1 MRTCTLIA
9 LLSCAL
15 LIPAAAPAADSS
27 LLRLAPADSEALIGI
42 NIRQILA
49 SDFGKMVMAQM
60 AGPSHPE
67 VKAFSDQAGFDP
79 MRDLEEV
86 LIAAPAKQNPSALFL
101 MRGKFDV
108 AKLAQLAAMG
118 GMKGAD
124 YKGVQVMVRSGQK
137 GGFSAVA
144 VMDPTLIVGG
154 DEPGVRAFVDRSG
167 TGAGLGEEIAAK
179 ASEAS
184 KANDIWMVVHAAP
197 SAFSPQGANP
207 GAAGKVMESIEQASL
222 GVKFGSDIVVWVK
235 AVTHTPEDAAGLVS
249 ALQFFSSM
257 AASQK
262 SNAQMT
268 AMLQRL
274 KIGSEGNTAKIS
286 LTIPEADAEAAVRDA
301 MASGKKQSK
310 NEPNVGWDV
319 TGGPAAAAKH

>member
-1 MRTCTLIA
+1 MRRRCRYNPHMRTCTLIA
-9 LLSCAL
+9 LLSCTL
-15 LIPAAAPAADSS
+15 LIPAAPAADSS
-27 LLRLAPADSEALIGI
+27 LLKLAPADSEALIGI
-42 NIRQILA
+42 NIRQILN
-49 SDFGKMVMAQM
+49 SDFGKMVMAQ
-60 AGPSHPE
+60 ATGPGHPE

-86 LIAAPAKQNPSALFL
+86 LIAAPAKQNPSVLFL
-101 MRGKFDV
+101 LRGKFDA
-108 AKLAQLAAMG
+108 AKLAGFAAMG

-124 YKGVQVMVRSGQK
+124 YKGVQIMARAGQQS
-137 GGFSAVA
+137 GFSAVA

-154 DEPGVRAFVDRSG
+154 DEAGVRAFVDG
-167 TGAGLGEEIAAK
+167 HGEGAGLGEGIAAK
-179 ASEAS
+179 AHEAW

-222 GVKFGSDIVVWVK
+222 GVKFGSDIVIWVQ

-249 ALQFFSSM
+249 SLQFFSSM

-286 LTIPEADAEAAVRDA
+286 LTIPEADAEAAVREA
-301 MASGKKQSK
+301 MAAGKK
-310 NEPNVGWDV
+310 
-319 TGGPAAAAKH
+319 AAAGHGVKD